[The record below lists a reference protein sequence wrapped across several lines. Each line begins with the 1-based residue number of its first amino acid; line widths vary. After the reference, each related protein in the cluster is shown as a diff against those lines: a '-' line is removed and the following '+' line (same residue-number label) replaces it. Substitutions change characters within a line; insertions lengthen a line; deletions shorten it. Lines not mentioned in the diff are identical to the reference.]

1 MTTHSPRLRTD
12 ERCER
17 GWRSPWSWAF
27 VGWVLFVLTT
37 PITAIE
43 LLAAEALLFCFV
55 AGFFAIDPRVMF
67 RRWLGMALTM
77 IFLAYFVAIGHPGR
91 REFGWPVIMAGMVL
105 KNGILL
111 ATVVSL
117 VEKVGQ
123 FRMLSMISRLGL
135 PLELVSTIAMM
146 ARYGPVLADQ
156 NRRMKRARQ
165 SRMIRPS
172 LPGVWLVQSG
182 GLSTLLTISLKRSER
197 IHSAMLSRGWQSP
210 SATIQSGVS
219 GEEPHGD
226 FGHVGNIGI
235 DTPATDPNSK

>member
-1 MTTHSPRLRTD
+1 M
-12 ERCER
+12 
-17 GWRSPWSWAF
+17 
-27 VGWVLFVLTT
+27 T

-43 LLAAEALLFCFV
+43 VLAAEAVLFCFA
-55 AGFFAIDPRVMF
+55 AGFFAIDPKVML
-67 RRWLGMALTM
+67 RRWLGIALTM
-77 IFLAYFVAIGHPGR
+77 FFLAYFVAIGHPGR
-91 REFGWPVIMAGMVL
+91 REFGWPLIMAGMAL

-117 VEKVGQ
+117 VETVGQ
-123 FRMLSMISRLGL
+123 FRLLSMISRLGL

-172 LPGVWLVQSG
+172 LPGIWLVQSG

-210 SATIQSGVS
+210 SAKVQSGFS
-219 GEEPHGD
+219 GEEATCDIEHA
-226 FGHVGNIGI
+226 GNLGI
-235 DTPATDPNSK
+235 DTPVTDPNSK

>member
-1 MTTHSPRLRTD
+1 MHSDSLRTEQSCD
-12 ERCER
+12 R

-27 VGWVLFVLTT
+27 VGWVLLVLLT
-37 PITAIE
+37 PITAIDR
-43 LLAAEALLFCFV
+43 LAVEAILFCFA
-55 AGFFAIDPRVMF
+55 AGFFGIDPKVMF
-67 RRWLGMALTM
+67 RRWLGMALTV

-91 REFGWPVIMAGMVL
+91 REFGWSVIMAGMVL

-117 VEKVGQ
+117 VESVGQ
-123 FRMLSMISRLGL
+123 FRLLSMIARMGL
-135 PLELVSTIAMM
+135 PRELVSTIAMM

-172 LPGVWLVQSG
+172 LPGIWLVQSG
-182 GLSTLLTISLKRSER
+182 GLSTLLTSSLKRSER

-210 SATIQSGVS
+210 SAAIQSGVS
-219 GEEPHGD
+219 GNEAHDD
-226 FGHVGNIGI
+226 FEHVGNIGI
-235 DTPATDPNSK
+235 ATPAMDPNSK